1 HHRLMGEVQ
10 LLQHGSGGAELP
22 FPAVDDQQVG
32 EASTLVEPATKI
44 PRAGFGEGAEIVV
57 PPFAPDP
64 AATIFR
70 PVGSPAGP
78 EYTGVHGLASLRVR
92 DVEAGD
98 RPWHVWQLQDLL
110 ELVQCIWSP
119 SRGSVAEQ
127 LTLLEEVTGVL
138 RRQLDEAYLVATSG
152 NQRTNRSPRAAP

>member
-1 HHRLMGEVQ
+1 
-10 LLQHGSGGAELP
+10 
-22 FPAVDDQQVG
+22 
-32 EASTLVEPATKI
+32 
-44 PRAGFGEGAEIVV
+44 
-57 PPFAPDP
+57 DP
-64 AATIFR
+64 EATIFR
-70 PVGSPAGP
+70 FVGRPVGQECG
-78 EYTGVHGLASLRVR
+78 GGHGLASLRVR

-152 NQRTNRSPRAAP
+152 NQRTNRSPRAAPQPALEHHPVLELQRQEDLGWHVHRRIQVPR